1 MRYFLI
7 FCFILCTFFG
17 YACLNES
24 HVNKSGKYTVD
35 AFHLSES
42 GYHKSHNK
50 TELEL
55 YLKNLYAKKNETVE
69 DIFDNKNN
77 IAVTLIKLGRLDEAE
92 KILLDLK
99 KGAPDNY
106 YVTVNLGTLY
116 ELQGKNKEALQFIKK
131 ALEIDPQSHR
141 GSEWFHVKVLE
152 FKLKNIPEADFPNQ
166 NILDLAHPKSTDI
179 KYDISYQLQERIPF
193 TPAPNLMMAKILQE
207 FADYLADSIS
217 IKAAYLFY
225 EIGMDY
231 DRGNALKLVEK
242 RDALKP
248 YFKKYKETIPVTGNY
263 YLDEIIQAA
272 DDNKVENATS
282 ILEKGFNILKEEEEK
297 KKKEKRKKQILV
309 FGGIGLCALF
319 AGIFF
324 YRRKKQSV

>member
-1 MRYFLI
+1 MKYFLI
-7 FCFILCTFFG
+7 GCFILCTCVS

-24 HVNKSGKYTVD
+24 HVNKAGKYTVD
-35 AFHLSES
+35 AFNLSES

-50 TELEL
+50 AELQL
-55 YLKNLYAKKNETVE
+55 YLKNLYAKENETSE

-92 KILLDLK
+92 KILLELK
-99 KGAPDNY
+99 KGAPENY

-116 ELQGKNKEALQFIKK
+116 ELQGRNKEALQFIKK
-131 ALEIDPQSHR
+131 ALTIDPQSHG

-152 FKLKNIPEADFPNQ
+152 FKLKEIPEADFPNQ
-166 NILDLAHPKSTDI
+166 NILDLAHPKGTNI
-179 KYDISYQLQERIPF
+179 EYDISYQLQERIPF
-193 TPAPNLMMAKILQE
+193 TPAPNLIMAKILQE

-231 DRGNALKLVEK
+231 DRGNVLKLAEK

-263 YLDEIIQAA
+263 YLDGITQAA
-272 DDNKVENATS
+272 DDNKVEIATS
-282 ILEKGFNILKEEEEK
+282 ILEKGFNILKEGEEK
-297 KKKEKRKKQILV
+297 KKKESRENQVLV
-309 FGGIGLCALF
+309 FSGIGLCALV
-319 AGIFF
+319 AGVFF